1 MIGRGRMIDDVNA
14 DTTAVRVARVR
25 KVAGMTARRALTA
38 HVRRAQRTP
47 EALDPKVAAA
57 VVVIG
62 AEVTVAGKG
71 KVVTNGPA
79 LAKTLALPHRCR
91 MSR

>member
-1 MIGRGRMIDDVNA
+1 MGRMIDANA
-14 DTTAVRVARVR
+14 GATAARVARVR
-25 KVAGMTARRALTA
+25 KVAGMTARLAVTA

-71 KVVTNGPA
+71 KVVTNDPG
-79 LAKTLALPHRCR
+79 LAKTLARPHRCR
-91 MSR
+91 TSR